1 MNTLKCYILGCW
13 FQYTTPAGTIIQ
25 CKRCKDLFTRV
36 DELEYRGWYQRFKR
50 GELNGQAKNDKKT

>member
-13 FQYTTPAGTIIQ
+13 FQYTTPAGTIIK

-50 GELNGQAKNDKKT
+50 GELNGKT